1 MTNPRIKTKEKCQGN
16 KKIKDIPKEVSTKV
30 EFAQNLEISKVIRNI
45 KMMESKIKKDQVSNK
60 IKILDSKNRTLITNF
75 KDTILS
81 METLKDMIKMPIS
94 MIEDTIKTNIK
105 MSKMAS
111 FNLHKENIIKI
122 INSRIIKSTRKMK
135 MMKTIMLHKES
146 DFKKDHI
153 INMHHM

>member
-1 MTNPRIKTKEKCQGN
+1 
-16 KKIKDIPKEVSTKV
+16 V

-45 KMMESKIKKDQVSNK
+45 KMMESKIKKFQVSNK

-105 MSKMAS
+105 MSKMAN